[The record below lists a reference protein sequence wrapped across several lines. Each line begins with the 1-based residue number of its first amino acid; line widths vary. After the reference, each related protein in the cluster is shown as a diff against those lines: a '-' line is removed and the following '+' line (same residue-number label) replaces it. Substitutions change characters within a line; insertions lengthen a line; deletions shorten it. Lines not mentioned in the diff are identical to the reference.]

1 MINSEIENIEVNVL
15 LQAIYDRYGYDFR
28 NYARAS
34 IERRARMFA
43 KNQGFNFISEIIPA
57 ILRDEVLFELLIKE
71 FSITVTEL
79 FRDPLSYKALKE
91 KVFPI
96 LKTYPFIKIW
106 HAGCATGEEVYSMAI
121 LLKEEG
127 LYEKATIYATD
138 FNDEALEIA
147 RHGIYPIDNMKDY
160 VSNYIMAGGSE
171 VLSSYYYAKHDS
183 IIFDKTLIKNVMF
196 ANHNLVIDGVF
207 GEMNL
212 IMCKN
217 VLIYFNKSLQDRV
230 LNMFNESLIHGGFLC
245 LGNKE
250 SIMFSEVQDKF
261 DIVDIVEKIYKKKT
275 FICIEQ
281 I

>member
-1 MINSEIENIEVNVL
+1 MNNSEIENIEVNVL
-15 LQAIYDRYGYDFR
+15 LQAVYDRYGYDFR

-34 IERRARMFA
+34 IERRARLFA
-43 KNQGFNFISEIIPA
+43 RRNGYEYISELVPK
-57 ILRDEVLFELLIKE
+57 ILRNEILFEQLIKE

-79 FRDPLSYKALKE
+79 FRDPLSYKELKE

-106 HAGCATGEEVYSMAI
+106 HAGCATGEEVYSTAI

-127 LYEKATIYATD
+127 LYDKATIYATD
-138 FNDEALEIA
+138 FNDEALEFA
-147 RHGIYPIDNMKDY
+147 RHGIYPLENMKT
-160 VSNYIMAGGSE
+160 VTSNYMQAGGSD
-171 VLSSYYYAKHDS
+171 VLSNHYYAKHNS
-183 IIFDKTLIKNVMF
+183 VIFNKSLIKNVMF
-196 ANHNLVIDGVF
+196 ANHNLAIDSVF

-217 VLIYFNKSLQDRV
+217 VLIYFNKTLQNKV
-230 LNMFNESLIHGGFLC
+230 LNMFFESLIHGGFLC

-261 DIVDIVEKIYKKKT
+261 EVIDIKEKIYKK
-275 FICIEQ
+275 IMLSDAE
-281 I
+281 

>member
-1 MINSEIENIEVNVL
+1 
-15 LQAIYDRYGYDFR
+15 
-28 NYARAS
+28 
-34 IERRARMFA
+34 
-43 KNQGFNFISEIIPA
+43 
-57 ILRDEVLFELLIKE
+57 
-71 FSITVTEL
+71 
-79 FRDPLSYKALKE
+79 
-91 KVFPI
+91 
-96 LKTYPFIKIW
+96 
-106 HAGCATGEEVYSMAI
+106 
-121 LLKEEG
+121 
-127 LYEKATIYATD
+127 
-138 FNDEALEIA
+138 
-147 RHGIYPIDNMKDY
+147 
-160 VSNYIMAGGSE
+160 
-171 VLSSYYYAKHDS
+171 
-183 IIFDKTLIKNVMF
+183 MF

-281 I
+281 ILIS